1 MANPVP
7 IFLGLVRLKFCPKNQ
22 MRQQVVAG
30 ECDDDDIGR
39 MIEGAWITWSKE
51 VAHASA
57 PCMVVSVMMIEGT
70 W

>member
-1 MANPVP
+1 MDKVPLSISISTSHKMGLATMANPVP

-39 MIEGAWITWSKE
+39 MIEGA
-51 VAHASA
+51 
-57 PCMVVSVMMIEGT
+57 
-70 W
+70 